1 MKWLGIFLL
10 FLSCSDTILE
20 VEHRIVDSQEPVPF
34 YFGAQVEQG
43 YSTDRW
49 TPVYYYYIYQVEEG
63 EYDAYFHCYLIN
75 DDTVMFEGIQKVYPT
90 EGKVVYGEYKPE
102 VDFPV
107 YDMSEVIPMAM
118 IKVEGVR

>member
-10 FLSCSDTILE
+10 FLSCADNI
-20 VEHRIVDSQEPVPF
+20 VEFERRIVDSQEPVPF

-43 YSTDRW
+43 YSPDRW
-49 TPVYYYYIYQVEEG
+49 SPVYYYYIYQVEEG

-75 DDTVMFEGIQKVYPT
+75 DETVMFEGIQKVYPT
-90 EGKVVYGEYKPE
+90 EGEVVYGEYKPE

-107 YDMSEVIPMAM
+107 YEMSEVIPMAM

>member
-1 MKWLGIFLL
+1 MKWLSIFLL

-20 VEHRIVDSQEPVPF
+20 VEHKIVDSQEPVPF

-43 YSTDRW
+43 FSPDRW
-49 TPVYYYYIYQVEEG
+49 SPVYYYYIYQIEEG
-63 EYDAYFHCYLIN
+63 DYDAYFHCYLIN
-75 DDTVMFEGIQKVYPT
+75 DDTVMFEGIQKIYPT

-118 IKVEGVR
+118 IKIEEER

>member
-1 MKWLGIFLL
+1 MKWFGIFLL
-10 FLSCSDTILE
+10 FLSCSDTVLE
-20 VEHRIVDSQEPVPF
+20 VEQRIIDSQEPVPF
-34 YFGAQVEQG
+34 FFGTQVEQG
-43 YSTDRW
+43 YNPDRW

-90 EGKVVYGEYKPE
+90 EGEVVYGEYKPE

-107 YDMSEVIPMAM
+107 YEMSEVIPMAM

>member
-1 MKWLGIFLL
+1 MKWMSIFLL
-10 FLSCSDTILE
+10 FLSCSDTVFE
-20 VEHRIVDSQEPVPF
+20 FEQQVVDSQEPVPF

-43 YSTDRW
+43 YSSNTW

-75 DDTVMFEGIQKVYPT
+75 DDTVMFEGIQKVYPS
-90 EGKVVYGEYKPE
+90 EGVVVYGEYKPE

-107 YDMSEVIPMAM
+107 YNMSQVIPMAM